1 MLKVENLCL
10 SFEGLKAVNDVT
22 LHVEKGSVTALIGP
36 NGAGKT
42 TTFNLIAGFYKPD
55 SGKVILDGED
65 ITGLRSFK
73 ICEKGIGRTYQVIKL
88 FGGMSVLDNILVGM
102 HSRMKHGF
110 WANVFR
116 TKKSVMEEKAAHQ
129 KAMDL
134 LENDDIEIGE
144 EESNSILAVKKGSDI
159 VLLDFED
166 IFMIRV
172 EDKQTKVF
180 TEDNDYLV
188 KKPLYQIEENLD
200 SNFVRVSKATIVNLR
215 KIKRVAPSL
224 KGMMF
229 IELKNGLK
237 DNISR
242 KYLSDF
248 KDALDL

>member
-1 MLKVENLCL
+1 MKVDLFISRDIEEPYAEIH
-10 SFEGLKAVNDVT
+10 S
-22 LHVEKGSVTALIGP
+22 
-36 NGAGKT
+36 
-42 TTFNLIAGFYKPD
+42 D
-55 SGKVILDGED
+55 SL
-65 ITGLRSFK
+65 TS
-73 ICEKGIGRTYQVIKL
+73 
-88 FGGMSVLDNILVGM
+88 NI
-102 HSRMKHGF
+102 
-110 WANVFR
+110 
-116 TKKSVMEEKAAHQ
+116 Q

-188 KKPLYQIEENLD
+188 KKPLYQIEDNLD

>member
-1 MLKVENLCL
+1 MKVQLFVSKDLE
-10 SFEGLKAVNDVT
+10 EPYAEIYTDVLT
-22 LHVEKGSVTALIGP
+22 
-36 NGAGKT
+36 
-42 TTFNLIAGFYKPD
+42 
-55 SGKVILDGED
+55 
-65 ITGLRSFK
+65 
-73 ICEKGIGRTYQVIKL
+73 
-88 FGGMSVLDNILVGM
+88 DNI
-102 HSRMKHGF
+102 
-110 WANVFR
+110 
-116 TKKSVMEEKAAHQ
+116 Q
-129 KAMDL
+129 KAMVL
-134 LENDDIEIGE
+134 LENEIEDDE
-144 EESNSILAVKKGSDI
+144 EGIRDNSILAVKKGQDI

-180 TEDNDYLV
+180 TEDKDYLV

-242 KYLSDF
+242 KYLADF
-248 KDALDL
+248 KSALDL